1 VVEVGESPRDAAG
14 REIEEELALAIDAGE
29 LLLTDWLPPW
39 GGWDDAV
46 CLVFDGGE
54 HDAEILAGVALQTRE
69 IRHAE
74 FATAE
79 QVRERCA
86 DFTARRISSALAVAN
101 GSAPPAY
108 VESGGDLSPEPGDHA
123 PTA

>member
-1 VVEVGESPRDAAG
+1 
-14 REIEEELALAIDAGE
+14 
-29 LLLTDWLPPW
+29 
-39 GGWDDAV
+39 V

-54 HDAEILAGVALQTRE
+54 HDAEILTGVALQTRE

-86 DFTARRISSALAVAN
+86 DFTARRISSALAVAS
-101 GSAPPAY
+101 GGTRPAY
-108 VESGGDLSPEPGDHA
+108 VESGGDLSDEPDGRA
-123 PTA
+123 PTG